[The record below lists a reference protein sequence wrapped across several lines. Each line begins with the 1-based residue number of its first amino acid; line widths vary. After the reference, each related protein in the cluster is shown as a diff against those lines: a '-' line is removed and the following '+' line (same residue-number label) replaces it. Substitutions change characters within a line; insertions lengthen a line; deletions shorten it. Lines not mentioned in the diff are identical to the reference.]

1 MQYNI
6 FLRRKTAA
14 ILWRQKTFMEDLRSV
29 FYIKANIEVL
39 GLSRE
44 ARVKAGCKFNSPLY
58 FLKLR
63 DLEPP
68 RRAFAATQIRNK
80 LL

>member
-29 FYIKANIEVL
+29 FYIKANTEVL

-58 FLKLR
+58 LFKAPRLR
-63 DLEPP
+63 TARVCGHADSE
-68 RRAFAATQIRNK
+68 
-80 LL
+80 